1 MQLLRMLSRTS
12 NSVHSTFFYVL
23 YTNRKKLS
31 TIYSHDLGVF
41 TSLAGG
47 RGPVP
52 LWRLFPA
59 GGGGGGGVGSC
70 SCRVM

>member
-1 MQLLRMLSRTS
+1 MQLLRLLSRTS

-41 TSLAGG
+41 TSLAEGERSSGG
-47 RGPVP
+47 YS
-52 LWRLFPA
+52 LQ
-59 GGGGGGGVGSC
+59 GGDSC